1 MEISFERAETSDIPT
16 KPSSLDLQSICVK
29 NSRSSDRKSWAG
41 KEVLVLEQESRVF
54 NRKLGSAFVEGGEF
68 LSESRRKPSRKEAS
82 VSSLERGS
90 KRQRNS
96 LNVSRPKQNYISYAQ
111 KRDKTTNTS
120 DATLNLDWSSGN
132 EQYLETDLYSQLSKK
147 TDHTSSSGG
156 TSKNEN
162 YLGEDLFIPKRP
174 RGIFKWK
181 KAKDPISL
189 GIPVG
194 NSNHEWT
201 NTDTQDQKSSI
212 SVNLNSPVLNDKQK
226 QKADDF
232 EPNGFNK
239 DDSAP
244 CTSVENES
252 HFEDDDRKVGIR
264 RKLKMSE
271 WNCTGNDAPL
281 IDNSEDSVG
290 DSLDDD
296 EENLEENAA
305 RMLSSRFD
313 PNCTGFSGK
322 RTCAADPVEG
332 SSFLQS
338 AGGRLKVLQA
348 ESCSVDA
355 KGRVLRPRRHNGKSF
370 ARKRR
375 HFYEVCSR
383 DMDPYC
389 VVKQRIRVFWP
400 LDKSWYFGL
409 VKGYD
414 PVTRL
419 HHVKYDDRDEE
430 WINLQK
436 ERFKLLLFPSEVSSK
451 FNFGKPGSQVRQKK
465 IEKKVEA
472 TQSTYIGNLL
482 ESEPIISWLTRTNHQ
497 VTSSSSSTIK
507 KHLRVRP
514 LKDIGPSVL
523 SEPRENM
530 SVNPLDK
537 NLNKLFS
544 NFNESD
550 QACDWNINSLSK
562 LKRSIGCEG
571 RKLPYVYF
579 RKRFRSRKDILDTKV
594 AHNVAPDGPGGS
606 MSICASICNST
617 TAIERFNIILTWL
630 EFGEVIFESSLPPQ
644 CSLALAFQKESI
656 WLCQSLYILHHGQL
670 VCSWPTVHMEV
681 FYIDNVLG
689 LKFLLFEGCL
699 RRAVSLFCLIFTTVN
714 GHIVKSN
721 FTEPEV
727 SCSSI
732 GLRISTLHNLGVKL
746 LFVLNTFFNMESLKW
761 RHLEDKLKNHC
772 TKEALITTEYTC
784 SNIHELPG
792 GQIVHS
798 SDMSLERFWER
809 SILVHRSNP
818 EKLVDTSTNSV
829 IHYLAQEHEKPL
841 LCSQFFAAGPSFS
854 LSLHLNLL
862 VVKDPSSFCSEDNIL
877 VSSQKHTD
885 NNDKLTANG
894 CSSAEDPSKQ
904 AAETLDNSGPLLSQA
919 PASHGRPSTDAL
931 CAENDGNLN
940 GSTKNFFTSE
950 VNVIRNAVGGSG
962 NGVKSTGDA
971 GAIQFG
977 RFSCKAGTSQFVEV
991 SCSEYPKG
999 SSPDKSLDRGCN
1011 SCINTANLKAQLFDE
1026 VENHSLHK
1034 GLLIAHPASN
1044 LVLEMNAHT
1053 IHNPTAPRSMWHRN
1067 RHTSLSRTFIHPPK
1081 FGSED
1086 LVANGPTS
1094 RCRRRRTQVSYSQL
1108 SVGYEHSAKPQ
1119 NNHQK
1124 VQPHRKVKTLLANI
1138 SSDCSRSPQNYLD
1151 SVDCA
1156 ANVLVTHGDKCW
1168 REYGA
1173 KVQLDCDD
1181 KKNWRICVMVSGAT
1195 KYVYNAH
1202 HVLQPGSTNRYTHA
1216 MMWKGGKEWMLEF
1229 TDRNQWYIFKQ
1240 MHEKCYNQ
1248 NIRAASIKNI
1258 PIPGVHML
1266 SDGDDG
1272 YVEVP
1277 FVRGSSKYFRQMGT
1291 EVDLAL
1297 DSSHVLYDVDSE
1309 DEKWICTMRV
1319 TMDAMDGKMPEV
1331 TEDIFEKVIDMFEKL
1346 AYTLQSE
1353 EFTNDDIE
1361 RYMADVGPA
1370 NVVKVIYEYWRLKR
1384 KKKGLPLIRQFQRP
1398 LWECY
1403 QQQLKEWESS
1413 MNKMPIQP
1421 EGCQDKASSQKKP
1434 PIFAFCLRPRGLEI
1448 PNKGSKQ
1455 RSHKK
1460 LMFTGHH
1467 NALMRD
1473 QDGSNTFA
1481 GRKIDGVSVGEVAI
1495 SSYESSDSYHGL
1507 QYRSTFSPRDTAST
1521 ESLYTNDGSERY
1533 PEPKF
1538 YRNISKKI
1546 DAFLS
1551 PRDPQETPLSY
1562 NQRSNRNG
1570 INKRSYE
1577 FCEWSSIKQSQCTG
1591 FQRHHTD
1598 MDEFRLRDATTAAQ
1612 HALNMARL
1620 KREKAQWLL
1629 HKADLALHRATVA
1642 IMTAEAIKASEKDTV
1657 GDG

>member
-16 KPSSLDLQSICVK
+16 KPGSLDLQSIYVK
-29 NSRSSDRKSWAG
+29 KSRSSDRKSWAG

-54 NRKLGSAFVEGGEF
+54 NRNLGSAFEEGGEF

-82 VSSLERGS
+82 VGSLEPGS

-96 LNVSRPKQNYISYAQ
+96 LNVSRPKKNYISYAQ
-111 KRDKTTNTS
+111 KRDKTTNAG

-162 YLGEDLFIPKRP
+162 YLGEDLVIPKRP

-194 NSNHEWT
+194 NSNHEWI

-226 QKADDF
+226 KKTDDF
-232 EPNGFNK
+232 ELNGFNK

-244 CTSVENES
+244 CTSVENDS
-252 HFEDDDRKVGIR
+252 HFDDDDRKVGSR

-271 WNCTGNDAPL
+271 QNCTGNDAPL

-348 ESCSVDA
+348 ESRSVDA

-472 TQSTYIGNLL
+472 TQSTYIGNVL
-482 ESEPIISWLTRTNHQ
+482 ESEPIISWLTHATRQ

-514 LKDIGPSVL
+514 LKDIRPSVL

-530 SVNPLDK
+530 LVNPLDK

-544 NFNESD
+544 NFNESA
-550 QACDWNINSLSK
+550 QACDWNINRISK
-562 LKRSIGCEG
+562 LKRSIDCEG

-594 AHNVAPDGPGGS
+594 VHNVAPDGPGGS
-606 MSICASICNST
+606 MTICASIANST
-617 TAIERFNIILTWL
+617 TATERLNIILTWL

-670 VCSWPTVHMEV
+670 VCAWPTVHMEV

-699 RRAVSLFCLIFTTVN
+699 RRAVSLFCLIITTVN

-761 RHLEDKLKNHC
+761 RHLEDKLKKHC
-772 TKEALITTEYTC
+772 TKEALVTTEYTC
-784 SNIHELPG
+784 SNIHELPAS
-792 GQIVHS
+792 QIVHS
-798 SDMSLERFWER
+798 SLERFWGR
-809 SILVHRSNP
+809 SNLVHRSNP

-854 LSLHLNLL
+854 LSLHLKLL
-862 VVKDPSSFCSEDNIL
+862 VVKDPSSFCSEDYIL
-877 VSSQKHTD
+877 VSSEKHTD
-885 NNDKLTANG
+885 NNDKLIADG
-894 CSSAEDPSKQ
+894 CSSADDPSKQ
-904 AAETLDNSGPLLSQA
+904 AAEMLDTSGPLLNQA
-919 PASHGRPSTDAL
+919 AGSHGRPSTDAL
-931 CAENDGNLN
+931 SAEND
-940 GSTKNFFTSE
+940 
-950 VNVIRNAVGGSG
+950 GGSG
-962 NGVKSTGDA
+962 NGVKSTGDV

-977 RFSCKAGTSQFVEV
+977 RFSCKAGTSQVAEV
-991 SCSEYPKG
+991 SCSEYPEG
-999 SSPDKSLDRGCN
+999 SSPDKSLDGGCN
-1011 SCINTANLKAQLFDE
+1011 SCINTENLKAQLFDE
-1026 VENHSLHK
+1026 VEKHSLHK

-1044 LVLEMNAHT
+1044 LVLEMNEHT
-1053 IHNPTAPRSMWHRN
+1053 IQNPTGPRSMWHRN

-1081 FGSED
+1081 FSSED

-1108 SVGYEHSAKPQ
+1108 SVGYQ

-1181 KKNWRICVMVSGAT
+1181 QKNWRICVMVSGVT

-1297 DSSHVLYDVDSE
+1297 DPSRVLYDVDSE
-1309 DEKWICTMRV
+1309 DEKWICTVRV
-1319 TMDAMDGKMPEV
+1319 TMDAMDSKMPEV
-1331 TEDIFEKVIDMFEKL
+1331 TEDMFEKVIDMFEKV

-1370 NVVKVIYEYWRLKR
+1370 DVIKVIYEYWRLKR
-1384 KKKGLPLIRQFQRP
+1384 KKKGLPLIRQFQPP

-1473 QDGSNTFA
+1473 QDGFHTF
-1481 GRKIDGVSVGEVAI
+1481 GRKTDGVSVGEVAI

-1577 FCEWSSIKQSQCTG
+1577 FCEWSSTKQSQCAG
-1591 FQRHHTD
+1591 CQRHPTD